1 MSKFP
6 RKLVSNT
13 EPPASTAGM
22 YTTIE
27 RLQSFTAAT
36 GGMAIT
42 AVAITDNTYT
52 ALDDTAVSTSG
63 GYIKLTGTGF
73 ASGAVAYIN
82 SIAATTTFTSSTEL
96 RVVVPANVVG
106 TYSLTAFNTTGSG
119 AIWAAGLVYSGF
131 PTVTTS
137 SYTNSS
143 AVVSTQLVATGDG
156 TLVYSLQGGSTLP
169 SGVNLS
175 SSGLLSGTV
184 TGITVSTVYTFTVLV
199 NDAQLQTTQQ
209 LITLSVVLGD
219 QYFNSTVLL
228 LHGDGPA
235 IPATIEILVVAG
247 GGGGRDVSG
256 AIAGIRDSAGGGAGG
271 VIYNAALAVT
281 SGAVYPLTIGTGGA
295 SATAGISSVWNT
307 SFTASGGGAG
317 GQVYIAGGAGGS
329 GGGGANYQSAAG
341 ASNQSAYSG
350 WTVYGNAGGAGIDTG
365 PAWGAGGGGGA
376 GAAGAAGTSTT
387 GGAGG
392 VGISNS
398 ITGVATY
405 YAGGG
410 GGGAANGA
418 IAAGG
423 TGGGGVS
430 TNSAIGGAAT
440 PNTGGGGGG
449 VGNTTGV
456 SYAGG
461 AGGSGV
467 SVIAYP
473 SAYADLVVSSGLTY
487 TMSTVTRSGYKV
499 YTFTAG
505 TGTIT
510 IPSNNNNTFKDSST
524 NNFTITRTGTP
535 TQGTFSPFSQTGW
548 SGYFNGTTDALNA
561 VGTTQFQLSTLDF
574 TVESWIYLT
583 TSPAAATHIVG
594 TYDGGNGGWALYV
607 SIAAAGLAFRN
618 GDNAGIRTVT
628 TAIPLN
634 SWCHVAAVRQSGVL
648 NFYLNGTAIGAGQ
661 AFTEDITRNNTYGC
675 NIGRYLTSISQ
686 AGGYFPGYLSNVR
699 VVKGTAVYTSNFTPS
714 TTPLTA
720 ISGTSLLTLQS
731 NYFKDNGSNNFA
743 ITITGTPSIQ
753 AFSPFG
759 SGGAYS
765 TSSVGA
771 SMYFNGTPDYVTA
784 SGANAQLTTGQFTI
798 EGWVYRKATGTGQNI
813 INNFLWLTG
822 QNAGWLVSVTSTN
835 GIGLSVSTGTFNSVT
850 SIVSSPAATV
860 QASAWSH
867 FAITRDASNLI
878 RIFVNGTLLASTT
891 YATTLNLNSG
901 TTLTGTRIGTAIW
914 DNIGQSYFAGYISNV
929 RIINNNAI
937 YTANFTPPA
946 APLTAVSGTTFLLN
960 GTNAAIYDQTA
971 KNDLITVGSAV
982 VSATQSKFGGRAM
995 FFNGTTD
1002 YLTTVDKPTLQL
1014 ETGDFTIEAW
1024 VYLTTASTSRGLV
1037 SKGPVAGTTGW
1048 ECKFNSANVFRF
1060 EWTASSLVGTTTIPI
1075 TTWTHVAVVR
1085 SGVAVGNVKLY
1096 VNGTLYA
1103 TSAVAVTD
1111 NFTQT
1116 DPLRIGIDR
1125 VGTGFFPGYVDD
1137 LRITKYARY
1146 TANFTPPTTTF
1157 LDQ

>member
-1 MSKFP
+1 
-6 RKLVSNT
+6 
-13 EPPASTAGM
+13 M
-22 YTTIE
+22 YTTVE

-42 AVAITDNTYT
+42 AVTITDNAYT
-52 ALDDTAVSTSG
+52 ALDDTAISTSG

-82 SIAATTTFTSSTEL
+82 GITCTTTFTSSTEL
-96 RVVVPANVVG
+96 RVVAPANTAG
-106 TYSLTAFNTTGSG
+106 TVSLTAFNTTGSG
-119 AIWAAGLVYSGF
+119 AIWAVGITYSGF

-143 AVVSTQLVATGDG
+143 AIVSTQLVATGDG

-169 SGVNLS
+169 SGVTLS

-184 TGITVSTVYTFTVLV
+184 TGISTSTVYTFTVLV

-209 LITLSVVLGD
+209 LITLSVVLND
-219 QYFNSTVLL
+219 AYFNSTVLL

-256 AIAGIRDSAGGGAGG
+256 ATAGIRDSAGGGAGG
-271 VIYNAALAVT
+271 VIYNAALAIT

-341 ASNQSAYSG
+341 AANQSAYSG

-376 GAAGAAGTSTT
+376 GAVGGAGTSTT

-398 ITGVATY
+398 ITGAATY

-423 TGGGGVS
+423 TGGGGAS
-430 TNSAIGGAAT
+430 TNSAIGGAGT

-473 SAYADLVVSSGLTY
+473 STNADLIISSGLTY

-505 TGTIT
+505 TGTVT

-535 TQGTFSPFSQTGW
+535 TQGTFTPFSQTGW
-548 SGYFNGTTDALNA
+548 SGYFNGSSNIVNTTSTAFTF
-561 VGTTQFQLSTLDF
+561 GTADF
-574 TVESWIYLT
+574 TVEYWVNYAVINNTYNALCGSAGGSSGFAFGLANGAGQLYIT
-583 TSPAAATHIVG
+583 TSANGYPSTG
-594 TYDGGNGGWALYV
+594 T
-607 SIAAAGLAFRN
+607 GLLVN
-618 GDNAGIRTVT
+618 Q
-628 TAIPLN
+628 
-634 SWCHVAAVRQSGVL
+634 WYHVAFVRISGTVKYYINGVL
-648 NFYLNGTAIGAGQ
+648 NYTTSIP
-661 AFTEDITRNNTYGC
+661 TDITETGF
-675 NIGRYLTSISQ
+675 SIARSK
-686 AGGYFPGYLSNVR
+686 SNVFPSTVHVSNLR
-699 VVKGTAVYTSNFTPS
+699 VVKGTGIYTAAFTPP
-714 TTPLTA
+714 TAPLTA

-731 NYFKDNGSNNFA
+731 NYFKDNSSNNFA
-743 ITITGTPSIQ
+743 ITATGTPSIQ
-753 AFSPFG
+753 AFSPFAPAA
-759 SGGAYS
+759 AYS
-765 TSSVGA
+765 TATVGG
-771 SMYFNGTPDYVTA
+771 SGLFNGSTDWLHLPANSALEFGGGDFTVEFWFYTSTTARQWFIHAATDY
-784 SGANAQLTTGQFTI
+784 
-798 EGWVYRKATGTGQNI
+798 
-813 INNFLWLTG
+813 WLG
-822 QNAGWLVSVTSTN
+822 LDYNSTSTN
-835 GIGLSVSTGTFNSVT
+835 KLGLWASSNGSGWDLINSDGGGNGIC
-850 SIVSSPAATV
+850 
-860 QASAWSH
+860 
-867 FAITRDASNLI
+867 
-878 RIFVNGTLLASTT
+878 
-891 YATTLNLNSG
+891 ATTLPLNQWNHIAVARSG
-901 TTLTGTRIGTAIW
+901 NVWKLFLNGIQDLSITVAGSIVDRSSQIKVIGSWAASSHQYPINGYMSNFRAIKGTA
-914 DNIGQSYFAGYISNV
+914 V
-929 RIINNNAI
+929 
-937 YTANFTPPA
+937 YTSNFTPSTT
-946 APLTAVSGTTFLLN
+946 PLTAVSGTSLLLN
-960 GTNAAIYDQTA
+960 ATNAGIYDATA
-971 KNDLITVGSAV
+971 KNDLTTVGSAQT
-982 VSATQSKFGGRAM
+982 SATQSKFGGKSM

-1002 YLTTVDKPTLQL
+1002 YLTAIDSPNLQL
-1014 ETGDFTIEAW
+1014 GTGDFTIEAW
-1024 VYLTTASTSRGLV
+1024 VYLTTASVGRGGV
-1037 SKGPVAGTTGW
+1037 SKGPVATTTGW
-1048 ECKFNSANVFRF
+1048 EFRFNSTNFFRF
-1060 EWTASSLVGTTTIPI
+1060 EWTASFLISTATVSAN
-1075 TTWTHVAVVR
+1075 TWTHVAVVR
-1085 SGVAVGNVKLY
+1085 SGSATGNVKLY
-1096 VNGTLYA
+1096 LNGTLSG

-1111 NFTQT
+1111 NFNQT

-1125 VGTGFFPGYVDD
+1125 AGTAFFPGYIDD

-1146 TANFTPPTTTF
+1146 TANFTAPTATF

>member
-13 EPPASTAGM
+13 EPLASVAGM

-52 ALDDTAVSTSG
+52 ALDDTAVNTSG

-73 ASGAVAYIN
+73 ASGAVAYIGGT
-82 SIAATTTFTSSTEL
+82 ACTTTFTSSTEL
-96 RVVVPANVVG
+96 RVVAPANTAG
-106 TYSLTAFNTTGSG
+106 TSSLSAFNTTGAG
-119 AIWAAGLVYSGF
+119 AIWAAGLPYSGF
-131 PTVTTS
+131 PVVNS
-137 SYTNSS
+137 SYSNFS
-143 AVVSTQLVATGDG
+143 AVVNTQLVATGDAP
-156 TLVYSLQGGSTLP
+156 LVFTLQGGSTLP

-184 TGITVSTVYTFTVLV
+184 TGIFATTVFTFTVLV
-199 NDAQLQTTQQ
+199 NDAQLQAIQQ
-209 LITLSVVLGD
+209 LITLTVLLAD
-219 QYFNSTVLL
+219 TNFNSTVLL

-256 AIAGIRDSAGGGAGG
+256 ATAGIRDSAGGGAGG
-271 VIYNAALAVT
+271 VIYNAALAIT

-376 GAAGAAGTSTT
+376 GAVGGAGTSTT

-398 ITGVATY
+398 ITGAATY

-410 GGGAANGA
+410 GGGGANGA

-423 TGGGGVS
+423 TGGGGAS

-473 SAYADLVVSSGLTY
+473 STNADLIISAGLTY
-487 TMSTVTRSGYKV
+487 TMSTVTRAGYKV

-535 TQGTFSPFSQTGW
+535 TQGSFSPFSQTGW
-548 SGYFNGTTDALNA
+548 SGYFNGSSNIANTTSTAFTF
-561 VGTTQFQLSTLDF
+561 GTGDF
-574 TVESWIYLT
+574 TVEYWVNYSVINATYNALCGNGTGASGFGFGLANAAGQLYIT
-583 TSPAAATHIVG
+583 TSANGYPSTGTGIVVNQW
-594 TYDGGNGGWALYV
+594 Y
-607 SIAAAGLAFRN
+607 
-618 GDNAGIRTVT
+618 
-628 TAIPLN
+628 
-634 SWCHVAAVRQSGVL
+634 HVAFVRISGTVK
-648 NFYLNGTAIGAGQ
+648 FYLNGVLNYTGSIPTNITETAFAIGQ
-661 AFTEDITRNNTYGC
+661 K
-675 NIGRYLTSISQ
+675 IGGT
-686 AGGYFPGYLSNVR
+686 FPSTVHVSNLR
-699 VVKGTAVYTSNFTPS
+699 VVKGTGIYTAAFTPP
-714 TTPLTA
+714 TAPLTA
-720 ISGTSLLTLQS
+720 ISGTSLLTLQD
-731 NYFKDNGSNNFA
+731 NRFKDNSSNNFA
-743 ITITGTPSIQ
+743 ITATGTPSIQ
-753 AFSPFG
+753 AFSPFAPAT
-759 SGGAYS
+759 AYS
-765 TSSVGA
+765 TATVGG
-771 SMYFNGTPDYVTA
+771 SGYFNGTTDALATIVTGLSPGTGALTHECWIYPTNVTA
-784 SGANAQLTTGQFTI
+784 GFIMNTRSGNSTDGFDMQTNTGKLVLTYTNLALF
-798 EGWVYRKATGTGQNI
+798 
-813 INNFLWLTG
+813 
-822 QNAGWLVSVTSTN
+822 TSTASLILNAWAHIAVVRN
-835 GIGLSVSTGTFNSVT
+835 GASAFSVYINGVLDGTFSNSTNFVSTTVT
-850 SIVSSPAATV
+850 IGNAPA
-860 QASAWSH
+860 SG
-867 FAITRDASNLI
+867 NLAYY
-878 RIFVNGTLLASTT
+878 T
-891 YATTLNLNSG
+891 
-901 TTLTGTRIGTAIW
+901 
-914 DNIGQSYFAGYISNV
+914 GYISNI
-929 RIINNNAI
+929 RITKTAV
-937 YTANFTPPA
+937 YTAAFTPPT
-946 APLTAVSGTTFLLN
+946 APLTAVTGTSLLLN
-960 GTNAAIYDQTA
+960 GTNTAIYDQTA
-971 KNDLITVGSAV
+971 SNDLITVGSV
-982 VSATQSKFGGRAM
+982 KTSNTQSKFGGSAM
-995 FFNGTTD
+995 FFNGSTD
-1002 YLTTVDKPTLQL
+1002 YLTTIDKPTLQL
-1014 ETGDFTIEAW
+1014 GTGNFTIEAW

-1060 EWTASSLVGTTTIPI
+1060 EWTASSLVGATTIPI

-1085 SGVAVGNVKLY
+1085 SGSATGNVKLY

-1103 TSAVAVTD
+1103 TSGVAVTD

-1116 DPLRIGIDR
+1116 DPLRVGIDR
-1125 VGTGFFPGYVDD
+1125 VGTGFFPGYIDD

-1146 TANFTPPTTTF
+1146 TANFTPPDTTF